1 MFYIIFTAVILF
13 ALYLIFHDNQEGEG
27 GKSKK
32 VSRTP
37 YRPEQNGGVPLTSV
51 SPTPKP
57 LEGAPVNRPVAARPA
72 VSAVR
77 SRVVSERPLS
87 WSYLYSLTYD
97 EGLSGETMRTEI
109 AGMRYYCA
117 FADEGLVNGIVQPE
131 PENPHDPRAQV
142 VIRADG
148 KKLGYIPRYA
158 LEEYENFNADNLV
171 CPFAGRVTVDNKGY
185 LRADILVALPESREF
200 VKDALSAFVVS

>member
-1 MFYIIFTAVILF
+1 MLLNNSY
-13 ALYLIFHDNQEGEG
+13 G
-27 GKSKK
+27 
-32 VSRTP
+32 
-37 YRPEQNGGVPLTSV
+37 
-51 SPTPKP
+51 
-57 LEGAPVNRPVAARPA
+57 
-72 VSAVR
+72 
-77 SRVVSERPLS
+77 S

-158 LEEYENFNADNLV
+158 LEEYENFNVDNLV

-185 LRADILVALPESREF
+185 MRADILVALPESREF
-200 VKDALSAFVVS
+200 VKDALSAFVES